1 MGVEALV
8 QFKDVYRQFKE
19 VANNMIEHQQQDA
32 MAKQQLLKDELGGGG
47 AAVRAQEDNAPPPS
61 VMRVNS
67 RGMRSS
73 SMVLRQTDDAQLN
86 HFLSKTR
93 SVLRRKGKILH
104 RILVRGREEGAVRAT
119 VWCAPVVGQLL
130 KMTERCGFG
139 PCCVSGGVCGCATG
153 ASCQCL
159 ALRPGAAERLPVP
172 EEDQWR
178 GLLAGEAGFPAG
190 TVCVD

>member
-8 QFKDVYRQFKE
+8 HFKDVYRQFKE

-139 PCCVSGGVCGCATG
+139 PSCVSGGVGVGVLQELRAN
-153 ASCQCL
+153 ASHSGLVRLSDFQF
-159 ALRPGAAERLPVP
+159 LRRISG
-172 EEDQWR
+172 
-178 GLLAGEAGFPAG
+178 GGFSQVRPAFPL
-190 TVCVD
+190 